1 MSEKTILVIGT
12 YDTKDEELGFLSGVI
27 RDQGGRVVT
36 MDVSVLGSPS
46 QPTDFSKHDVA
57 EEGGSS
63 IQDAIDSGNENLA
76 MQIMAKGASLLAA
89 RLHNEGKFDGMIV
102 LGGTMGTDLALD
114 VASALPL
121 GVPKY
126 IVSTVSFSPLIP
138 AERLAADTQM
148 ILWAGGL
155 YGLNSVGKASL
166 SQAAGAVLGAAR
178 AVQKPDPEKSVIG
191 MMSLGTSAL
200 KYVISLKPAL
210 EERGFEVAVFHA
222 TGMGGRAFESLA
234 RQGAFA
240 CVFDFCTQEL
250 GNHVNGSN
258 ISAGGDRL
266 TNAGANGTPQIVAPG
281 CYDLVDVVGW
291 QPIDSKWDAHIKHAH
306 NRLLTSIVL
315 KAEETKLVARAHCEQ
330 MAKAK
335 GPTALI
341 LPEDGLGE
349 WDREGADL
357 HNPDGLAA
365 FLTEVEANIPANV
378 TTHRIACHINDP
390 SFSDKALEIFDK
402 WCADGTVPLGVFKQS
417 SNGQE
422 KSLHAIKNYKQENGV
437 D

>member
-1 MSEKTILVIGT
+1 MDKTILVIGT
-12 YDTKDEELGFLSGVI
+12 YDTKDDELGFLAGVI
-27 RDQGGRVVT
+27 RDQGGTVVT
-36 MDVSVLGSPS
+36 MDVSVLGDPS
-46 QPTDFSKHDVA
+46 KPCDYSKHDVA

-63 IQDAIDSGNENLA
+63 IKEAIDSGDENLA

-89 RLHNEGKFDGMIV
+89 RLYAEKAFDGMIV

-138 AERLAADTQM
+138 EDRLAADTQM

-155 YGLNSVGKASL
+155 YGLNSVCKASL

-178 AVQKPDPEKSVIG
+178 AVQMPDPDKPLIG

-200 KYVISLKPAL
+200 KYVIPLKPAL
-210 EERGFEVAVFHA
+210 EARGFEVAVFHA
-222 TGMGGRAFESLA
+222 TGMGGRAFECLA
-234 RQGAFA
+234 GQGAFA
-240 CVFDFCTQEL
+240 CTFDFCTQEL
-250 GNHVNGSN
+250 GNHTHGSN
-258 ISAGGDRL
+258 ISAGADRL

-291 QPIDSKWDAHIKHAH
+291 KPIDDKWSNHMKHAH

-315 KAEETKLVARAHCEQ
+315 NADDCKQVARAHSKQ
-330 MAKAK
+330 LSTAM
-335 GPTALI
+335 GPVAMI
-341 LPEDGLGE
+341 LPELGLGE

-357 HNPDGLAA
+357 HNAEGLAA
-365 FLTEVEANIPANV
+365 FLAEVEATLPETV
-378 TTHRIACHINDP
+378 TKHRIPCHINDAE
-390 SFSDKALEIFDK
+390 FADKALEIFDE
-402 WCADGTVPLGVFKQS
+402 WCA
-417 SNGQE
+417 
-422 KSLHAIKNYKQENGV
+422 NGV
-437 D
+437 VKG

>member
-1 MSEKTILVIGT
+1 MSDKTILVIGT
-12 YDTKDEELGFLSGVI
+12 YDTKDDELGFLAGVI
-27 RDQGGRVVT
+27 SDQGGQVVT
-36 MDVSVLGSPS
+36 MDVSVLGDPS
-46 QPTDFSKHDVA
+46 KPTDYSKHDVA

-63 IQDAIDSGNENLA
+63 IQAAIDSGDENHA

-121 GVPKY
+121 GVPKF

-138 AERLAADTQM
+138 AGRLAADTQM

-155 YGLNSVGKASL
+155 YGLNSVCKASL

-178 AVQKPDPEKSVIG
+178 AVQLPDPDKPLIG

-200 KYVISLKPAL
+200 KYVIPLKPAL
-210 EERGFEVAVFHA
+210 EARGFEVAVFHA

-258 ISAGGDRL
+258 ISAGADRL
-266 TNAGANGTPQIVAPG
+266 TNAGVTGTPQVVAPG

-291 QPIDSKWDAHIKHAH
+291 QPIDGKWDAHMKHAH

-315 KAEETKLVARAHCEQ
+315 EAAEIKLVARAHCEQ
-330 MAKAK
+330 LAKAK

-365 FLTEVEANIPANV
+365 FLEEVEANVPDNV
-378 TTHRIACHINDP
+378 VTHRIPCHINDAG
-390 SFSDKALEIFDK
+390 FADKALEIFDG
-402 WCADGTVPLGVFKQS
+402 WRTDGTIAV
-417 SNGQE
+417 
-422 KSLHAIKNYKQENGV
+422 
-437 D
+437 

>member
-1 MSEKTILVIGT
+1 MTDKTILVIGT
-12 YDTKDEELGFLSGVI
+12 YDTKDDELGFLDGVI

-36 MDVSVLGSPS
+36 MDVSVLGDPS
-46 QPTDFSKHDVA
+46 RPCDYSKHDVA
-57 EEGGSS
+57 REGGSS
-63 IQDAIDSGNENLA
+63 IQAAIDSGDENHA

-89 RLHNEGKFDGMIV
+89 RLYDENAFDGMIV

-138 AERLAADTQM
+138 ADRLAADTQM

-155 YGLNSVGKASL
+155 YGLNSVCKASL

-178 AVQKPDPEKSVIG
+178 AVQKPDPDKPLIG

-200 KYVISLKPAL
+200 KYVVPLKPAL
-210 EERGFEVAVFHA
+210 EARGFEVAVFHA

-234 RQGAFA
+234 GQGAFA
-240 CVFDFCTQEL
+240 CTFDFCTQEL
-250 GNHVNGSN
+250 GNHTHGSN
-258 ISAGGDRL
+258 ISAGANRL

-291 QPIDSKWDAHIKHAH
+291 KPIDDKWVNHMKHAH

-315 KAEETKLVARAHCEQ
+315 NAEDCKEVARAHSRQ
-330 MAKAK
+330 LATAK
-335 GPTALI
+335 GPVAMI
-341 LPEDGLGE
+341 LPEHGLGE

-357 HNPDGLAA
+357 HNAEGLAA
-365 FLTEVEANIPANV
+365 FLAELEATLPDTV
-378 TTHRIACHINDP
+378 TAHRIPCHINDAE
-390 SFSDKALEIFDK
+390 FAHRALEIFDG
-402 WCADGTVPLGVFKQS
+402 WCADGTVTRGS
-417 SNGQE
+417 G
-422 KSLHAIKNYKQENGV
+422 
-437 D
+437 

>member
-1 MSEKTILVIGT
+1 MSDRTILVIGT
-12 YDTKDEELGFLSGVI
+12 YDTKDDELGFLDGVI
-27 RDQGGRVVT
+27 RDQGGAVIT
-36 MDVSVLGSPS
+36 MDVSVLGDPS
-46 QPTDFSKHDVA
+46 KPCDYSKHDVA
-57 EEGGSS
+57 GEGGSS
-63 IQDAIDSGNENLA
+63 IQAAIDSGDENHA

-89 RLHNEGKFDGMIV
+89 RLYAEGAYDGMIV

-138 AERLAADTQM
+138 TERLAADTQM

-155 YGLNSVGKASL
+155 YGLNSVCKASL

-178 AVQKPDPEKSVIG
+178 AVQLPDPDKPLIG

-200 KYVISLKPAL
+200 KYVIPLKPAL

-234 RQGAFA
+234 GQGAFA
-240 CVFDFCTQEL
+240 CVFDLCTQEL
-250 GNHVNGSN
+250 GNFVNGSS
-258 ISAGGDRL
+258 ISAGEDRL
-266 TNAGANGTPQIVAPG
+266 TNAGKSGTPQIVAPG

-291 QPIDSKWDAHIKHAH
+291 QPMAAKWDNHLKHEH

-315 KAEETKLVARAHCEQ
+315 EADERKMVARAHCERL
-330 MAKAK
+330 AEAK
-335 GPTALI
+335 GPVELI

-357 HNPDGLAA
+357 HNAEGLAE
-365 FLTEVEANIPANV
+365 FLAEIEATLPANV
-378 TTHRIACHINDP
+378 TAHRISCHINDAA
-390 SFSDKALEIFDK
+390 FADKALDIFDG
-402 WCADGTVPLGVFKQS
+402 WCADGTVKT
-417 SNGQE
+417 
-422 KSLHAIKNYKQENGV
+422 
-437 D
+437 

>member
-1 MSEKTILVIGT
+1 MPDKTILVIGT
-12 YDTKDEELGFLSGVI
+12 YDTKDDELAFLAGVI
-27 RDQGGRVVT
+27 RDQGGMVVT
-36 MDVSVLGSPS
+36 MDVSVLGDPS
-46 QPTDFSKHDVA
+46 VPTDYSKHDVA
-57 EEGGSS
+57 GAGGSS
-63 IQDAIDSGNENLA
+63 IQAAIDSGDENHA

-89 RLHNEGKFDGMIV
+89 RLHSEGRFDGMIV

-155 YGLNSVGKASL
+155 YGLNSVCKASL

-178 AVQKPDPEKSVIG
+178 AVQMPDPEKPLIG
-191 MMSLGTSAL
+191 MTSLGTSAL
-200 KYVISLKPAL
+200 KYVIALKPAL
-210 EERGFEVAVFHA
+210 EARGFEVAVFHA

-234 RQGAFA
+234 KQGAFA

-258 ISAGGDRL
+258 ISAGADRL
-266 TNAGANGTPQIVAPG
+266 TNAGGQGTPQIVAPG

-291 QPIDSKWDAHIKHAH
+291 LPVADKWEAHLKHAH

-315 KAEETKLVARAHCEQ
+315 QAPETALVARAHAAQ
-330 MAKAK
+330 LAQAK
-335 GPTALI
+335 GPVAMI
-341 LPEDGLGE
+341 LPEHGLGE
-349 WDREGADL
+349 WDRAGADL
-357 HNPDGLAA
+357 HNPEGLSA
-365 FLTEVEANIPANV
+365 FLSEIETCLPDTVQA
-378 TTHRIACHINDP
+378 HRLACHINDAA
-390 SFSDKALEIFDK
+390 FADKALEIFDA
-402 WCADGTVPLGVFKQS
+402 WCADGTVQR
-417 SNGQE
+417 
-422 KSLHAIKNYKQENGV
+422 HR
-437 D
+437 

>member
-1 MSEKTILVIGT
+1 MSDKTILVIGT
-12 YDTKDEELGFLSGVI
+12 YDTKDDELGFLANMI
-27 RDQGGRVVT
+27 REQGGQVVT
-36 MDVSVLGSPS
+36 MDVSVLGDPS
-46 QPTDFSKHDVA
+46 KPCDFAKHDVA
-57 EEGGSS
+57 SEGGSS
-63 IQDAIDSGNENLA
+63 IQAAIDSGDENKA

-89 RLHNEGKFDGMIV
+89 RLHREGRFDGMIV

-155 YGLNSVGKASL
+155 YGLNSVCKASL

-178 AVQKPDPEKSVIG
+178 AVQLPDPNKPLIG

-200 KYVISLKPAL
+200 KYVIPLKPAL

-234 RQGAFA
+234 AQGAFA

-258 ISAGGDRL
+258 ISAGADRL

-291 QPIDSKWDAHIKHAH
+291 QPIADKWDKHLKHAH

-315 KAEETKLVARAHCEQ
+315 EAAETKLVAQAHVDRLAQ
-330 MAKAK
+330 AK
-335 GPTALI
+335 GPVEII
-341 LPEDGLGE
+341 LPTHGLGE

-365 FLTEVEANIPANV
+365 FLAELEASLPDNIQA
-378 TTHRIACHINDP
+378 HRLACHINDAE
-390 SFSDKALEIFDK
+390 FADKALEVFDG
-402 WCADGTVPLGVFKQS
+402 WCADCTVVS
-417 SNGQE
+417 
-422 KSLHAIKNYKQENGV
+422 
-437 D
+437 